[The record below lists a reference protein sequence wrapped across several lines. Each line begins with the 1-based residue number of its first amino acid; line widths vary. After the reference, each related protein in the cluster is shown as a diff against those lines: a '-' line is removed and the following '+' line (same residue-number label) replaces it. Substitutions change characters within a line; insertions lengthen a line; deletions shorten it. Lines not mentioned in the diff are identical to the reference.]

1 MIGLTGI
8 AARSAWNRR
17 FALSLVI
24 LCIALSTLLLLSI
37 ERVRKDS
44 RAHFAAS
51 VSGTDL
57 IVGPR
62 AGSLQLLLYSVFRI
76 GSPANN
82 ISATSVE
89 ELRRHPAVAWV
100 VPISLGDSHRGFPV
114 VATTQEYFMHFRY
127 GEGQQLALREGRP
140 FASGLEA
147 VLGDEVAR
155 RAGYGPG
162 DRIVLAHGDGALAE
176 NDHADKPFVVAGV
189 LERTGTPVDR
199 SVHISLTS
207 MEALHRDWAAGMP
220 LPGATSAGEQAATPR
235 SVTAALVGLKNRSAV
250 FAVQRWVADYR
261 TEPLHALLPGV
272 ALDELWTIVDIAE
285 AGLVAMG
292 ALVSVVGIAGMVA
305 VILAGLNER
314 RRELAILR
322 SVGAGPR
329 QILALLAL
337 EGAIVNACGVLIGLA
352 AYFVATALLSGW
364 FQSRFG
370 IRLRL
375 EPPSTE
381 EWGVIAALLGAGGL
395 ASLLPAL
402 RAYRLSLADGLSPR
416 I

>member
-1 MIGLTGI
+1 
-8 AARSAWNRR
+8 
-17 FALSLVI
+17 
-24 LCIALSTLLLLSI
+24 
-37 ERVRKDS
+37 
-44 RAHFAAS
+44 
-51 VSGTDL
+51 
-57 IVGPR
+57 
-62 AGSLQLLLYSVFRI
+62 
-76 GSPANN
+76 
-82 ISATSVE
+82 
-89 ELRRHPAVAWV
+89 
-100 VPISLGDSHRGFPV
+100 
-114 VATTQEYFMHFRY
+114 
-127 GEGQQLALREGRP
+127 
-140 FASGLEA
+140 
-147 VLGDEVAR
+147 
-155 RAGYGPG
+155 
-162 DRIVLAHGDGALAE
+162 
-176 NDHADKPFVVAGV
+176 
-189 LERTGTPVDR
+189 
-199 SVHISLTS
+199 
-207 MEALHRDWAAGMP
+207 
-220 LPGATSAGEQAATPR
+220 
-235 SVTAALVGLKNRSAV
+235 
-250 FAVQRWVADYR
+250 
-261 TEPLHALLPGV
+261 V